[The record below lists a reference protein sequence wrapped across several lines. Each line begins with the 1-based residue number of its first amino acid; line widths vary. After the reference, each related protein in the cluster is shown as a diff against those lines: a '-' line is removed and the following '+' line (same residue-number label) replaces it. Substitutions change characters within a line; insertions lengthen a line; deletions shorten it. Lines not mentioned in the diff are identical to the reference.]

1 MNQALVR
8 AAFGAE
14 DPIGRRIQCG
24 LDSREF
30 MTIVGVVGDVRTT
43 GPAIPAEPEILMP
56 YEQHP
61 GPATSLNLIVRSE
74 TVEPLAL
81 AETIRRVIARR
92 SADVPVKVS
101 TMEGRIETATATP
114 RFRTFLVVVFAGVA
128 MVLAMAG
135 VYSVMAYTVSQRIPE
150 LGVRVAL
157 GATPASI
164 MRLILAQGGKLA
176 AAGLALGLALSLL
189 STRMLE
195 GLLFGVPPRDPMTLA
210 LVTVAIAVAMLLA
223 TYIPGRRAV
232 RVDPMTAL
240 RAE

>member
-1 MNQALVR
+1 
-8 AAFGAE
+8 
-14 DPIGRRIQCG
+14 
-24 LDSREF
+24 
-30 MTIVGVVGDVRTT
+30 
-43 GPAIPAEPEILMP
+43 
-56 YEQHP
+56 
-61 GPATSLNLIVRSE
+61 
-74 TVEPLAL
+74 
-81 AETIRRVIARR
+81 
-92 SADVPVKVS
+92 
-101 TMEGRIETATATP
+101 MEGRIETATATP

-232 RVDPMTAL
+232 RSTRSP
-240 RAE
+240 R